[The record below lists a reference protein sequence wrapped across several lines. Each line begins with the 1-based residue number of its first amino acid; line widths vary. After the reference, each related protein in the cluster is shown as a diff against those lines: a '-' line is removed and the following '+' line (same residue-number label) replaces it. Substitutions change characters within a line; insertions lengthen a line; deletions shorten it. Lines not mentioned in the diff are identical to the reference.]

1 MVIICWRIIE
11 LVHWIHALQAL
22 KDPRMELVVR
32 TLLILLGIYVVAC
45 RIPLM
50 ERLIV
55 MDLQMDSLTVYAILF
70 AMMDMP

>member
-1 MVIICWRIIE
+1 
-11 LVHWIHALQAL
+11 
-22 KDPRMELVVR
+22 MELVVR

-70 AMMDMP
+70 VMMDMP